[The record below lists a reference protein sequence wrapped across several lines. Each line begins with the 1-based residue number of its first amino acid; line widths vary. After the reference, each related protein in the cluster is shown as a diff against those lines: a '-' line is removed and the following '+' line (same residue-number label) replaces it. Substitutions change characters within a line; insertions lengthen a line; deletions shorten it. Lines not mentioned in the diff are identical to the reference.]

1 MTKREKLRKVR
12 ELFENYV
19 MTVYNSTPLE
29 LSEGGRWGFNIWKD
43 TSNNYFEVQPST
55 LSVAGINF
63 RNSQKLRDEEK
74 EMELILNDIHKH
86 IMNNEN

>member
-1 MTKREKLRKVR
+1 MNKREKLRIVR
-12 ELFENYV
+12 EQFENYIV
-19 MTVYNSTPLE
+19 IVYNSTPLE

-63 RNSQKLRDEEK
+63 RNSQKIKDAEDD
-74 EMELILNDIHKH
+74 MERVLNNIHESLMRK
-86 IMNNEN
+86 